1 MPSPAPN
8 SRASFDKTNAV
19 FGGIVFLVSFIVYAL
34 TVQRSFSFWD
44 CGEFIACAH
53 ILGIPH
59 PPGTPLFVL
68 IGHVFSLIPFV
79 EDISYRINY
88 VSVISSAFTALFS
101 YLLVVRIVGYF
112 FSPEE
117 RNLPINRWIAYV
129 GGVCGAFFV
138 AFSSTNWG
146 NAVEAEVYGMSL
158 AAMVVM
164 FWLTIQYF
172 EQRGT
177 RRGTQIM
184 ILVFYIALASVGIH
198 QTPFLMVPVIAIFYM
213 FNKDATARDYTMLCG
228 FIIIELLMVML
239 FSSTGM
245 GVGVF
250 YLLSGLLG
258 IGLLVVLFRKLD
270 WAMVIAIGSISSLL
284 VGFGKFLVA
293 APLGL
298 VILLAL
304 GPVSKRLG
312 WKLNWKTGATII
324 LVGLIGFASH
334 LYIPI
339 RSEHSPRIDEN
350 NPSRDLK
357 TFVNFLDRKQY
368 GQKSMIDRMFE
379 RRGLWSNQLGRHAN
393 MGYWSY
399 FEEQYSKGGVYFLP
413 LLALGLLGMFVAIG
427 KRAEIGMPYFTLFL
441 LCSLGLVL
449 YMNFADGTQYNAA
462 TGDAYLEVR
471 NRDYFFTPAFVFF
484 GIAMGLGISAIVQWL
499 KQALAASGPAAQRTA
514 VYASTLLI
522 LLPTVSLAH
531 NFHPN
536 DRSAN
541 FIPYYYSK
549 NILDTCEPNAIL
561 FTAGDND
568 TFPLWCLQEV
578 YDYRKDVRVVNL
590 SLLNTDWYVWQ
601 MKEEYNVPIALTKE
615 QIWWYDYEY
624 APGQWTSQPKER
636 FHDRARQRM
645 EFLQANGYQGRVV
658 KVQDMMVDEIV
669 LENKWQVP
677 IYFSSQP
684 YAESPLKLRDRAT
697 ADGVIYRIDRTPPD
711 NLLDL
716 DHGLHLYNE
725 VYRFDGFESSKVYR
739 DENATGVFLSVGMN
753 ATRLFDA
760 LVKSGRVDEAKQ
772 FMARMIDVYPE
783 YWQSTFV
790 LADQYEMEGD
800 TATSDQLLWKLHDTL
815 QAFFASN
822 EQNFF
827 YEQDLG
833 LVKVEIGRNKSERGT
848 AAGDQ
853 AMVEEGQKLID
864 DGVGLMWAAFE
875 ANPNNSYSF
884 RKLVSVLSQLQRLA
898 DLRQAA
904 LQFAEY
910 KINRSDPVLQRILN
924 FNMPPQPQPGG

>member
-1 MPSPAPN
+1 LPSLTPG
-8 SRASFDKTNAV
+8 SRVSFDKTNAV
-19 FGGIVFLVSFIVYAL
+19 FAACVFLVSFVVYAL
-34 TVQRSFSFWD
+34 TVQPSFSFWD

-79 EDISYRINY
+79 EDISHRINY
-88 VSVISSAFTALFS
+88 VSVISSAFTAFFS
-101 YLLVVRIVGYF
+101 YLLIVRIVGYF

-117 RNLPINRWIAYV
+117 RHLPINRWIAYI

-138 AFSSTNWG
+138 AFSATNWS
-146 NAVEAEVYGMSL
+146 NSVEAEVYGSSL
-158 AAMVVM
+158 AAMVLM

-184 ILVFYIALASVGIH
+184 ILVFYTALASVGIH
-198 QTPFLMVPVIAIFYM
+198 QTPFLIVPVIAIFYI
-213 FNKDATARDYTMLCG
+213 FNKDATARDYAMVSG
-228 FIIIELLMVML
+228 FIIVELLMVML
-239 FSSTGM
+239 FSSAGM
-245 GVGVF
+245 GVNLF
-250 YLLSGLLG
+250 YMISGLLG
-258 IGLLVVLFRKLD
+258 IGLLVMLYKKLN
-270 WAMVIAIGSISSLL
+270 WGMLIAVGSISALL
-284 VGFGKFLVA
+284 VGFGDFLKV

-298 VILLAL
+298 VLLVVLGIL
-304 GPVSKRLG
+304 SKRFG
-312 WKLNWKTGATII
+312 WRLDWKSGAVII

-368 GQKSMIDRMFE
+368 GQKSMIDRMFD
-379 RRGLWSNQLGRHAN
+379 RRGQWINQLGRHAN

-399 FEEQYSKGGVYFLP
+399 FEEQYSIGGVYFLP
-413 LLALGLLGMFVAIG
+413 LLGLGLLGMLVAIR
-427 KRAEIGMPYFTLFL
+427 KRVEIGMPFFTLFL
-441 LCSLGLVL
+441 LCSVGLVL

-484 GIAMGLGISAIVQWL
+484 GIALGLGISALVQWL
-499 KQALAASGPAAQRTA
+499 KQSLAASGAGMQQTA
-514 VYASTLLI
+514 VYASTILI
-522 LLPTVSLAH
+522 LLPSISLAH
-531 NFHPN
+531 NYHPN
-536 DRSAN
+536 DRSGN

-561 FTAGDND
+561 FTSGDND
-568 TFPLWCLQEV
+568 TFPVWCLQEV

-601 MKEEYNVPIALTKE
+601 MKEQYNVPIALTKE

-645 EFLQANGYQGRVV
+645 EFMQANGYQGRVV

-697 ADGVIYRIDRTPPD
+697 ADGVIYRLDRTPPE

-716 DHGLHLYNE
+716 EHGLHLYQE

-739 DENATGVFLSVGMN
+739 DENATGVFLSVGTN
-753 ATRLFDA
+753 ATRIFDGLDKA
-760 LVKSGRVDEAKQ
+760 GRMEEAKQ
-772 FMARMIDVYPE
+772 FMTRIIDLYPE
-783 YWQSTFV
+783 FWQSSFV
-790 LADQYEMEGD
+790 LADQYEVEGD
-800 TATSDQLLWKLHDTL
+800 TARADQLLWKLHDTL
-815 QAFFASN
+815 QAYFGSN
-822 EQNFF
+822 RQNFF
-827 YEQDLG
+827 YQQDLG
-833 LVKVEIGRNKSERGT
+833 LVKVEIGRNKTDRG
-848 AAGDQ
+848 ALAGDTV
-853 AMVEEGQKLID
+853 MVQEGQKLID
-864 DGVGLMWAAFE
+864 DGVDLMWAAFE
-875 ANPNNSYSF
+875 VNPNNSYSF
-884 RKLVSVLSQLQRLA
+884 RKLVSVLSQLQRFN
-898 DLRQAA
+898 DLRKAA
-904 LQFAEY
+904 MQFAEY
-910 KINRSDPVLQRILN
+910 KVNRSDPVLQRILN
-924 FNMPPQPQPGG
+924 FNAAPSPQPGG